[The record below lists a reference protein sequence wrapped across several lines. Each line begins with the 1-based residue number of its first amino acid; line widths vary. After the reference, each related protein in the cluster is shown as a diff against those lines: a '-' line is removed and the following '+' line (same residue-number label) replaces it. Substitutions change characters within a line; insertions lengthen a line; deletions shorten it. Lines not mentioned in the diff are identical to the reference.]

1 MVEIYK
7 ERGRVMRSVKILR
20 KKEKFILIVVAD
32 GYSREYIEDD
42 VEVAKARASKLKLIL
57 GIK

>member
-1 MVEIYK
+1 
-7 ERGRVMRSVKILR
+7 MRSVKILR
-20 KKEKFILIVVAD
+20 KKGKFILIVVAD